1 MDAKEFLKEWERMCN
16 STKCK
21 SCGLLNSEA
30 CGGMPFGEV
39 DFDEMVAK
47 VEKWSKEHPLVTNG
61 DMIITH
67 IIDMRKKSYN
77 ADKIKIKTRWCDDW
91 TKTIKQFFNA
101 NWWDAEYK
109 EGSNDD

>member
-1 MDAKEFLKEWERMCN
+1 MMDAKEFLKEWERMCN
-16 STKCK
+16 STNCK

-61 DMIITH
+61 DKVMEIIKDAGVPVTARGSGFDREDPVNTVH
-67 IIDMRKKSYN
+67 IAVSED
-77 ADKIKIKTRWCDDW
+77 
-91 TKTIKQFFNA
+91 
-101 NWWDAEYK
+101 WWDAEYK
-109 EGSNDD
+109 EEE